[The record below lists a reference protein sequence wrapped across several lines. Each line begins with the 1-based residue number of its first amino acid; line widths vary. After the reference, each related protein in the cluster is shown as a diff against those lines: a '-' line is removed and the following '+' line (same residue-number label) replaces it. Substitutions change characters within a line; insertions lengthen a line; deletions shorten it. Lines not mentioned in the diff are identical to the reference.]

1 MKRIVWRFGLISGG
15 ILAGFLILTT
25 PFEKSIGLDRAEW
38 LGYATMVA
46 GMLLV
51 YFGVRSYRDE
61 IGGGVVSFTRAL
73 AVGGLI
79 AVISASCYTLAWEG
93 IYFGVRPD
101 FTGAYTTYQLDRARA
116 SGATQA
122 QLDEKAAELRRFA
135 KMYENPLYNAAMT
148 FVEPLPVALLMTLV
162 SAATLSRKRRRA
174 DATAAVPA

>member
-1 MKRIVWRFGLISGG
+1 MRRIVWKFGLVSGG

-25 PFEKSIGLDRAEW
+25 PFEKTIGLDRAEW
-38 LGYATMVA
+38 IGYATMVA
-46 GMLLV
+46 GMLIV

-61 IGGGVVSFTRAL
+61 IAGGVVSFARAL

-79 AVISASCYTLAWEG
+79 AVISASCYTIAWEV

-122 QLDEKAAELRRFA
+122 QLDAKAAELRRFA
-135 KMYENPLYNAAMT
+135 KMYENPLSNAAIT
-148 FVEPLPVALLMTLV
+148 FVEPLPVALLVTLV
-162 SAATLSRKRRRA
+162 SAATLSRKRRHV
-174 DATAAVPA
+174 DATAPATA